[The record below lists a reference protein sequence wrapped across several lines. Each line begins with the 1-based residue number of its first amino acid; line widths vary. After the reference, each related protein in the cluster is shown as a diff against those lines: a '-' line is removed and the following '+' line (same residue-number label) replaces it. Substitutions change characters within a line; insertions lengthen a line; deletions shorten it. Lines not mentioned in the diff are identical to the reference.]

1 MASSV
6 EESVEEIFEKTI
18 KIAFGK
24 DSWKDKELLN
34 KYNKVIKKRDEILNN
49 GKAEDG
55 CGEYGDNP
63 TTIELMLYVRKLMRE
78 EKLIPDV
85 PLKFYIQSEPVTIKE
100 TINNFNNFIENDGK
114 NTSWLTKEYKK
125 RFPKSYGSEPES
137 HLSEYDIDG
146 WDYSEYQKR
155 NPLDADIEW
164 LFKYRA
170 KIGHIYYNE
179 LDHYLTYLVGAILV
193 GAKRRYKTKINYT
206 PDRIRQG
213 DHIKEDLKRMSE
225 KDF

>member
-1 MASSV
+1 MESSV
-6 EESVEEIFEKTI
+6 EEKFKETI
-18 KIAFGK
+18 IKVFGK
-24 DSWKDKELLN
+24 EIWDEEKFKRLYDN
-34 KYNKVIKKRDEILNN
+34 VIKKRDEILNN

-55 CGEYGDNP
+55 YGKFGGNP

-114 NTSWLTKEYKK
+114 NKSWLTKEYKK

-146 WDYSEYQKR
+146 WNYSEYQKR

-179 LDHYLTYLVGAILV
+179 LDHYLTYLAGAILEN
-193 GAKRRYKTKINYT
+193 AINKKKNAS
-206 PDRIRQG
+206 DGSWRGI
-213 DHIKEDLKRMSE
+213 HIKGDLK
-225 KDF
+225 

>member
-6 EESVEEIFEKTI
+6 EEKFKETIIKVFE
-18 KIAFGK
+18 
-24 DSWKDKELLN
+24 DRWKDIEPL
-34 KYNKVIKKRDEILNN
+34 YNKVIKKRDEILNN

-55 CGEYGDNP
+55 YGKFGGNP

-114 NTSWLTKEYKK
+114 NKSWLTKEYKK

-179 LDHYLTYLVGAILV
+179 LDHYLTYLAGAILEN
-193 GAKRRYKTKINYT
+193 AINKKKNAS
-206 PDRIRQG
+206 DG
-213 DHIKEDLKRMSE
+213 SHNGVHIKGDLK
-225 KDF
+225 

>member
-6 EESVEEIFEKTI
+6 ENKFKETI
-18 KIAFGK
+18 AKAFK
-24 DSWKDKELLN
+24 DDNWEDIWKGIEPL
-34 KYNKVIKKRDEILNN
+34 YNKVLEKREENKDDC
-49 GKAEDG
+49 GK
-55 CGEYGDNP
+55 YGDDS

-100 TINNFNNFIENDGK
+100 TIKNFNNFIENDGK
-114 NTSWLTKEYKK
+114 NKSWLTKEYKK

-179 LDHYLTYLVGAILV
+179 LDHYLTYLAGAILEN
-193 GAKRRYKTKINYT
+193 AINKKKNAS
-206 PDRIRQG
+206 DG
-213 DHIKEDLKRMSE
+213 SHNGVHIKGDLK
-225 KDF
+225 